1 MRIMRSRQP
10 ALPASPHPLASADY
24 LTHTVV
30 KAKLKERKIN
40 ITGGNKIDDCRA
52 LVKDLFD
59 TRERDYPNYGEYYE
73 KIVRV
78 SVVEK

>member
-1 MRIMRSRQP
+1 MRLLEKTLVPSLMQAWLSSSRGVG
-10 ALPASPHPLASADY
+10 ADCGGRE
-24 LTHTVV
+24 
-30 KAKLKERKIN
+30 LKDRKIN

-59 TRERDYPNYGEYYE
+59 ARERDYPNFGEYYE

-78 SVVEK
+78 SVVEE